1 MHGLQGWR
9 GYHSLDE
16 HRQASRQSTAFYHR
30 CLVGILSFT
39 HLDWTDHVVR
49 VVDISSRG
57 VGIESDEQL
66 EQGLTWFHSSVG
78 DNRGGILIW
87 SRKQGELYRAGIR
100 LLSLSEKDERSLRFW
115 PPCNGKLRPCSGLEE
130 SITTWM
136 RLLASEDHADHRREL
151 GVQHTVR
158 EQGTGGS
165 QASESVKPSSVYQE
179 VGEGVFPAEDQG
191 RPGLR

>member
-1 MHGLQGWR
+1 
-9 GYHSLDE
+9 
-16 HRQASRQSTAFYHR
+16 
-30 CLVGILSFT
+30 VGILSFT

-66 EQGLTWFHSSVG
+66 EQGLTWFHNSVG
-78 DNRGGILIW
+78 DHRGGILLW

-100 LLSLSEKDERSLRFW
+100 LLSLSEKDERALRYW

-136 RLLASEDHADHRREL
+136 RLLASENHADQLRDLR
-151 GVQHTVR
+151 VQQTVR
-158 EQGTGGS
+158 ELEAGES
-165 QASESVKPSSVYQE
+165 QASERVLPSSVYQE
-179 VGEGVFPAEDQG
+179 AGEGVAPVRDKG
-191 RPGLR
+191 RSGLR